1 MVAAKIK
8 LRSIKVDQNLIKRK
22 EISRNLLF
30 YFIGS
35 ISLNEKLIIKKNQF
49 KSFLTNATTMLR
61 YPTQLYLPSFTGQTQ
76 IELDSQEFLI
86 LRYFSGIF

>member
-30 YFIGS
+30 SFIGS
-35 ISLNEKLIIKKNQF
+35 ISLNEKLIKKKKINP
-49 KSFLTNATTMLR
+49 KVS
-61 YPTQLYLPSFTGQTQ
+61 
-76 IELDSQEFLI
+76 
-86 LRYFSGIF
+86 